1 MRSHATKRFWSCFA
15 SLPPNIQQRA
25 RKNFRLWQE
34 NQRHPAVRFKQIR
47 PNQPIYS
54 ARIGLGWRALGLLEG
69 DTVIWF
75 WIGSHSD
82 YDRLIERD

>member
-1 MRSHATKRFWSCFA
+1 MRSRATKRFWNCFA
-15 SLPPNIQQRA
+15 SLPPDIQQRA
-25 RKNFRLWQE
+25 RKSFQLWQD
-34 NQRHPAVRFKQIR
+34 NHRHPAVRFKQIR
-47 PNQPIYS
+47 PNPSIYS

-82 YDRLIERD
+82 YEQLIQGL